1 MERKKFS
8 EPQLDTIEGLTAKLI
23 ELNAK
28 LKESEQARTRML
40 ENISHDLRAPLTAMR
55 SAIDYFKE
63 IDEAEVI
70 DREEIKQLANLLDKR
85 ARTLEVLVNDL
96 YYLTSLDNANKGFKF
111 EEVPLGA
118 FLEEYFFSA
127 EIDDKY
133 AERELILELPDGFE
147 YMVSMDVNRLT
158 RVLDNLFTNAL
169 KYSYPGAK
177 IELGAYVPKRE
188 EIQQNIEDD
197 KDYVAFYVK
206 DSGIGIAEDK
216 LPYVF
221 DRTFMA
227 SDSRT
232 PASTTGS
239 GLGLAIV
246 KGIVEKHGGR
256 ITCESK
262 IGVGSCFRVYLP
274 SLN

>member
-8 EPQLDTIEGLTAKLI
+8 EPKLDTIEGLTAKLI
-23 ELNAK
+23 ELNGK

-40 ENISHDLRAPLTAMR
+40 ENISHDLRAPLTAIR
-55 SAIDYFKE
+55 SAIDYFME
-63 IDEAEVI
+63 IGDAEAI
-70 DREEIKQLANLLDKR
+70 DKEEIKQLANLLDKR

-96 YYLTSLDNANKGFKF
+96 YYLTSLDNTNNRFKF

-133 AERELILELPDGFE
+133 AERELIFELPDDFE
-147 YMVSMDVNRLT
+147 YMVNMDVSRLT

-177 IELGAYVPKRE
+177 IELGAYVPTNE
-188 EIQQNIEDD
+188 EIQQNIEDG
-197 KDYVAFYVK
+197 KDYITFYVK
-206 DSGIGIAEDK
+206 DTGIGIAEDK

-221 DRTFMA
+221 ERTFMV

-232 PASTTGS
+232 PETTTGS

-262 IGVGSCFRVYLP
+262 HGEGSCFRVYLP
-274 SLN
+274 KL